1 MEIKREQM
9 IKYLLRET
17 KYTREEL
24 EKLSDKKIKNGIK
37 RKKSA
42 INKFNHT

>member
-9 IKYLLRET
+9 VKYLLRET

-24 EKLSDKKIKNGIK
+24 EKLSDKTIKK
-37 RKKSA
+37 WYKEEKEC
-42 INKFNHT
+42 NKQI

>member
-24 EKLSDKKIKNGIK
+24 EKLSDKKIKK
-37 RKKSA
+37 WYKEEKEC
-42 INKFNHT
+42 NKQV